1 MRSLRRRDE
10 PHSEMRR
17 KTTCSNRGGRISE
30 HLLAAVRPSAE
41 DLVEAAG
48 HDVLWAGAWPE
59 DPGDE
64 EILSLAQQ
72 QDRILV
78 TLDKDFGEL
87 AIVRGKPHAGILRLV
102 NFSAR
107 SQASVCMRV
116 LAKYGGELQSGAIA
130 TVEPGKLRIRP
141 ARPAGSGE

>member
-1 MRSLRRRDE
+1 MKLLLDA
-10 PHSEMRR
+10 
-17 KTTCSNRGGRISE
+17 CVWGGSPKE
-30 HLLAAVRPSAE
+30 LE
-41 DLVEAAG
+41 DAG
-48 HDVLWAGAWPE
+48 HDVLWAGAWAE

-64 EILSLAQQ
+64 EILSLAQREG
-72 QDRILV
+72 RILV

-107 SQASVCMRV
+107 TQASVCMRV
-116 LAKYGGELQSGAIA
+116 LAKYGEELQSGAIV

-141 ARPAGSGE
+141 ARPAGSES